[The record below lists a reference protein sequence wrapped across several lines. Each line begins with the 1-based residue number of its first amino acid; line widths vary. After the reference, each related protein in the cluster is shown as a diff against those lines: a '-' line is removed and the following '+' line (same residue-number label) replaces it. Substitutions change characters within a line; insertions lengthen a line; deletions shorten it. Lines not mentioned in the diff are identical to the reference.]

1 MLDNKTS
8 ILPSSCVKKNSSCNL
23 INMDWIMTIL
33 YWYCFYIILSH
44 LLYSFCFKYHGQKY
58 HQTRVYQSCKYQ
70 LRINVFASLGT
81 LRRCCL
87 ITLLPLYSPTTLFFA
102 STRFWY
108 LLSSIAIDTSSPAY
122 TRNRHVTRPSPSNKP
137 LITVSATESS
147 RLLHPVALVKFQRW
161 PKARWHQL
169 ILHWKARTYCQL
181 QLKQH
186 LAQPQRARG
195 HYFSTLPTNI
205 LVHIFWTRPGSHV
218 DPHASNSGD
227 PNENFPDRSPSS
239 ITNPSMDERFSRV
252 TPIQSLHNSSL
263 GPNSSPTDVPPS
275 IIQGSLLLKT
285 FQTYQNQGHF
295 TAILR
300 QVQRQI

>member
-8 ILPSSCVKKNSSCNL
+8 ILPSSCVKKTAHVFL
-23 INMDWIMTIL
+23 IWKAWTESWQYYIGTAFRSFYHI
-33 YWYCFYIILSH
+33 YCIAFVLNTMAKNIIKQG
-44 LLYSFCFKYHGQKY
+44 YTK
-58 HQTRVYQSCKYQ
+58 VPAIPI

-137 LITVSATESS
+137 LITVSATECIP
-147 RLLHPVALVKFQRW
+147 LLHPVALVKFQRW

-169 ILHWKARTYCQL
+169 ILHWKARTYCSAPTQTTSRSASAW
-181 QLKQH
+181 QEG
-186 LAQPQRARG
+186 G

-205 LVHIFWTRPGSHV
+205 LVHIFWTRPGIARRSACV
-218 DPHASNSGD
+218 QLSD
-227 PNENFPDRSPSS
+227 PNENFP
-239 ITNPSMDERFSRV
+239 
-252 TPIQSLHNSSL
+252 
-263 GPNSSPTDVPPS
+263 
-275 IIQGSLLLKT
+275 
-285 FQTYQNQGHF
+285 
-295 TAILR
+295 
-300 QVQRQI
+300 RQISKVQSRIHPWMNGSPE